1 MTGFL
6 GEIGKKLADRW
17 VALLAIP
24 GLLYLGAVI
33 VAAVLGQAHALSY
46 PDLSRKIA
54 AWAASP
60 TLKSAGGTVLIVA
73 AVLAG
78 SVIAGLAAAAGGR
91 FIEMLW
97 TLPGDHVPARW
108 LAGWRR
114 GRSRKAKA
122 IADDPGSTPAQVCK
136 AIARADRICLI
147 EADRPTWI
155 GDRLR
160 ACHVRIER
168 AYGLDLN
175 AAWPRLWLTVPDTF
189 RTELGAAR
197 DAFSGAAL
205 LTAWAV
211 LYLALGIWWWPAIL
225 IALVTGATA
234 IIRAH
239 LATSNLADL
248 IESAVDLQGRDLA
261 ARLDENLTG
270 PLTPAIG
277 RLLTTRMRKSRWD
290 PGSPLADLFRR
301 VQSRSRRYLPRCPAL
316 DPSPYRAVRVR
327 AARRVLLDTLAWLYD
342 PTLIRLARTPVG
354 VGILVRTSRRR
365 RARGRRG

>member
-33 VAAVLGQAHALSY
+33 VAAVLGQDHALSY

-54 AWAASP
+54 AWAASS
-60 TLKSAGGTVLIVA
+60 TLKSAGGTVLIIA

-78 SVIAGLAAAAGGR
+78 SVLAGLAAAAGGR

-97 TLPGDHVPARW
+97 TLPGRHAPARW
-108 LAGWRR
+108 LANWRR
-114 GRSRKAKA
+114 DRSRKAKA
-122 IADDPGSTPAQVCK
+122 IADDPDSTPAQVRK

-175 AAWPRLWLTVPDTF
+175 AAWPRLWLIVPDTS
-189 RTELGAAR
+189 RTEP
-197 DAFSGAAL
+197 
-205 LTAWAV
+205 V
-211 LYLALGIWWWPAIL
+211 
-225 IALVTGATA
+225 
-234 IIRAH
+234 
-239 LATSNLADL
+239 
-248 IESAVDLQGRDLA
+248 
-261 ARLDENLTG
+261 RL
-270 PLTPAIG
+270 
-277 RLLTTRMRKSRWD
+277 RL
-290 PGSPLADLFRR
+290 
-301 VQSRSRRYLPRCPAL
+301 
-316 DPSPYRAVRVR
+316 
-327 AARRVLLDTLAWLYD
+327 
-342 PTLIRLARTPVG
+342 
-354 VGILVRTSRRR
+354 
-365 RARGRRG
+365 